1 MAVRRS
7 STGAH
12 FVHLDEGIGGRL
24 KGERVRGKARILV
37 VEDDLL
43 LAETLSDHLLDWG
56 FEPVSAATVD
66 DALCLFLESRIDAA
80 LLDVRLRHELSYP
93 VAYALR
99 DRGIP
104 FLFLTSYGRA
114 DFPPDLRSFPL
125 IEKPFQLRALRAA
138 LRALVPR

>member
-1 MAVRRS
+1 
-7 STGAH
+7 
-12 FVHLDEGIGGRL
+12 
-24 KGERVRGKARILV
+24 VRGKARILV

-43 LAETLSDHLLDWG
+43 LAETLSEHLLEWG
-56 FEPVSAATVD
+56 FEPVPAVSVDAA
-66 DALCLFLESRIDAA
+66 LSLILESRIDAA
-80 LLDVRLRHELSYP
+80 FLDVRLRHELSYP

-104 FLFLTSYGRA
+104 FLFLTSYGRP

-138 LRALVPR
+138 LRSLLQG